1 MTSDLFGTA
10 SSGAASDSSS
20 AGYQPLA
27 ARLRPDTLDGY
38 AGQQH
43 ILAPGKPL
51 RQAIERRQLHSMIF
65 WGPPGVGKTELAK
78 TAATLLQLPLIRL
91 QCYEGLD
98 EAKAL
103 REEAQTLLAS
113 YERKQREVQELA
125 DAIVAQAKVDADAAA
140 AKAKEDLK
148 TSVERRLASA
158 QDQIA
163 SAQAAAV
170 RDVRNTAVTVAI
182 GAAQDVIAKQMTAT
196 DANKLIDAAIADH
209 GRTSGT
215 NARTARAGETD
226 ACGFRRGQHRLIRP
240 TVETVNCPFNFSR
253 HGIGGYGR

>member
-1 MTSDLFGTA
+1 MKTLLTLTTA
-10 SSGAASDSSS
+10 VVATPAFAASGPFLSFSNTDFIVLLGFLVFVGVLVYAKVPALLGGLLDKRAEGIS
-20 AGYQPLA
+20 AELKE
-27 ARLRPDTLDGY
+27 AR
-38 AGQQH
+38 A
-43 ILAPGKPL
+43 
-51 RQAIERRQLHSMIF
+51 LH
-65 WGPPGVGKTELAK
+65 EEAK
-78 TAATLLQLPLIRL
+78 TI
-91 QCYEGLD
+91 
-98 EAKAL
+98 
-103 REEAQTLLAS
+103 LAS

-196 DANKLIDAAIADH
+196 DANKLIDAAIADVADKLH
-209 GRTSGT
+209 
-215 NARTARAGETD
+215 
-226 ACGFRRGQHRLIRP
+226 
-240 TVETVNCPFNFSR
+240 
-253 HGIGGYGR
+253 